1 MRLRHTA
8 STAENFSSQRD
19 EIDAFG
25 PEGPLRVE
33 GPINDSSV
41 LSVVGI
47 AFGSVGYLVIKR
59 ADNQ

>member
-19 EIDAFG
+19 EIDAFD

-33 GPINDSSV
+33 GPINDGSLFYP
-41 LSVVGI
+41 LSKLPLAV
-47 AFGSVGYLVIKR
+47 
-59 ADNQ
+59 